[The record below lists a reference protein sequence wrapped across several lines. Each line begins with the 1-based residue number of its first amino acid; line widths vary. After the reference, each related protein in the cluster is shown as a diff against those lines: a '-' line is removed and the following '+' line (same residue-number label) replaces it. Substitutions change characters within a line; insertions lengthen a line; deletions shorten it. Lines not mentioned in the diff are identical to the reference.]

1 MAFLT
6 IITRSF
12 RRPKSL
18 VRCVDSV
25 AHQTDQDVEQIIVHD
40 PIGRG
45 VEASYTNLKS
55 ITPDSLY
62 VMLLDDDD
70 YLIEPLFIE
79 RLKVVAV
86 REDCP
91 DVIFVGMDV
100 SGTIMPVW
108 EEGLRRGYIAC
119 SCFVVRRNVWLEHI
133 KDIKADY
140 SADFYFIES
149 IMNCEHKH
157 TSARLDMVASRVGKV
172 SHGQPENIPAVA

>member
-18 VRCVDSV
+18 ERCVNSV
-25 AHQTDQDVEQIIVHD
+25 ALQTDPDVEQIIAYD
-40 PIGRG
+40 PDGRG
-45 VEASYTNLKS
+45 VEASYTNLKTL
-55 ITPDSLY
+55 TPSGLY

-70 YLIEPLFIE
+70 YLIEPSFVAE
-79 RLKVVAV
+79 LKRVAQRDDTPEVV
-86 REDCP
+86 
-91 DVIFVGMDV
+91 FVGMDV

-108 EEGLRRGYIAC
+108 DEGLRRGYIAC
-119 SCFVVRRNVWLEHI
+119 SCFVVRRDVWLEHI

-149 IMNCEHKH
+149 IMACGKQH
-157 TSARLDMVASRVGKV
+157 TSTRLDMVASKVGRV
-172 SHGQPENIPAVA
+172 SHGQPENITATA